1 MKVIKRQ
8 REKSQKAAEYFAPT
22 VNSFQNL
29 WENLPVACHILTPE
43 GIITHVNQT
52 EARMLGYK
60 KEEMVGK
67 SIFDFVLPE
76 QRLVAKK
83 RFQQKLAGRRLPRA
97 RDRIYVRKD
106 GSKINV
112 IINDRIKWDSQKK
125 PICVFGTLVNITNY
139 KKIEAESKTTEERYR
154 DLVEKAG
161 IAILIADQ
169 KGNFKYLNKR
179 YAEIFGYTLKEM
191 QNLSISSVVHPDDLK
206 RVMSYY
212 QGRLQGKKVPSRY
225 EYKGVKKD
233 GSVIYLEVDSAPIM
247 EGKIIVGTRSYQWD
261 ITERKKAE
269 TVVRESEGLFR
280 SIVEH
285 SHDGILFIDENYKI
299 IYCNGELVQNL
310 GYAPDEILG
319 HDFRD
324 FLDEESRPLVA
335 DHYLRRQRGE
345 KIAARYEFNIVRRD
359 GTKRRVEI
367 SSDVIKD
374 ATGKMRTVAQL
385 LDITDRKKAEDL
397 NQEMMKNLR
406 KALDGTI
413 NVIALTV
420 EARDPFTSGH
430 QRRVADLAR
439 AIATEMGLPK
449 DSIEAIRSAAIIHD
463 LGKIN
468 VPADIL
474 NKPSSLTEIEF
485 NFIKV
490 HPQVAYNILKDI
502 EFPWPVA
509 EIIYEHHERWNGSGY
524 PRGLSG
530 QNILLEARILAV
542 ADVVEA
548 MVSHRPYR
556 PPLGIDQALKEL
568 VENRGRLYDP
578 EVVDAC
584 LLVFREKHFA
594 FKQ

>member
-8 REKSQKAAEYFAPT
+8 ENKSHKAEEYFAPAL
-22 VNSFQNL
+22 NSFRNL
-29 WENLPVACHILTPE
+29 WENLPVACHILTTE
-43 GIITHVNQT
+43 GIITKVNQT
-52 EARMLGYK
+52 EARLLGYR

-67 SIFDFVLPE
+67 SIFDFILPE
-76 QRLVAKK
+76 QRPEAKK
-83 RFQQKLAGRRLPRA
+83 RFQQKLAGKRLPRA
-97 RDRIYVRKD
+97 KDRIMVRKD
-106 GSKINV
+106 GSKIQLAV
-112 IINDRIKWDSQKK
+112 NDLIERDDQGK
-125 PICVFGTLVNITNY
+125 PTAVYSTMFDITDY
-139 KKIEAESKTTEERYR
+139 KKIEADLRKTEERYK

-161 IAILIADQ
+161 IAILIDDQ
-169 KGNFKYLNKR
+169 QGNFIYANKR
-179 YAEIFGYTLKEM
+179 YAELFGYSADEIK
-191 QNLSISSVVHPDDLK
+191 NLSIFSVVHPDDLEK
-206 RVMSYY
+206 VRSYHR
-212 QGRLQGKKVPSRY
+212 GRLAGKKVPDRY
-225 EYKGVKKD
+225 EFKGTKKD
-233 GSVIYLEVDSAPIM
+233 GSIIYVEVNSAAIK
-247 EGKIIVGTRSYQWD
+247 EDRKTVGTRSYLWD

-269 TVVRESEGLFR
+269 EVVRESEELFR

-285 SHDGILFIDENYKI
+285 SHDGILSIDESYRI

-319 HDFRD
+319 RDFRD

-335 DHYLRRQRGE
+335 DHYRRRQKGE
-345 KIAARYEFNIVRRD
+345 KIPPRYEFNIVRKD

-374 ATGKMRTVAQL
+374 AAGKMRTVAQL

-406 KALDGTI
+406 KALDSTI

-439 AIATEMGLPK
+439 AIATQMGLPK

-502 EFPWPVA
+502 EFPWPIA
-509 EIIYEHHERWNGSGY
+509 EIIYEHHERWDGSGY
-524 PRGLSG
+524 PRGLAG

-548 MVSHRPYR
+548 MASHRPYR

>member
-1 MKVIKRQ
+1 MKPVKGQ
-8 REKSQKAAEYFAPT
+8 QKKGKITRNISLNNGRLSRKLWDQAP
-22 VNSFQNL
+22 F
-29 WENLPVACHILTPE
+29 ACHLLNTR
-43 GIITHVNQT
+43 GIITSVNQT
-52 EARMLGYK
+52 EARLLGYK
-60 KEEMVGK
+60 KEELVGQP
-67 SIFDFVLPE
+67 IFNFILPA
-76 QRLVAKK
+76 QRAEAKK
-83 RFQQKLAGRRLPRA
+83 KFQQKLAGKPVPRIK
-97 RDRIYVRKD
+97 DRILVRKD
-106 GSKINV
+106 GSKIHLAV
-112 IINDRIKWDSQKK
+112 NDLIERDDRGK
-125 PICVFGTLVNITNY
+125 PTGVYGTMFNITDY
-139 KKIEAESKTTEERYR
+139 KKMEASLKATEERYK

-161 IAILIADQ
+161 IAIIIDDQ
-169 KGNFKYLNKR
+169 KGHFKYVNKR
-179 YAEIFGYTLKEM
+179 YAEIFGYTVKEM
-191 QNLSISSVVHPDDLK
+191 NNLSISSVVHSDDLE
-206 RVMSYY
+206 RVMSYHR
-212 QGRLQGKKVPSRY
+212 GRLLGKKVPARY
-225 EYKGVKKD
+225 EFKGMKKD
-233 GSVIYLEVDSAPIM
+233 GSIIYCEVDSAPLK
-247 EGKIIVGTRSYQWD
+247 EGKVAVGTRSYLWD

-269 TVVRESEGLFR
+269 ETLREREGLYQA
-280 SIVEH
+280 IVEH
-285 SHDGILFIDENYKI
+285 SHDGILLIDENYRI
-299 IYCNGELVQNL
+299 IYSNNELNHNL
-310 GYAPDEILG
+310 DYSSDEILG

-335 DHYLRRQRGE
+335 DHYQRRQRGE
-345 KIAARYEFNIVRRD
+345 KVPPRYEFNVVRKD
-359 GTKRRVEI
+359 GVKRRVEI

-374 ATGKMRTVAQL
+374 AAGKMRTVAQL
-385 LDITDRKKAEDL
+385 LDITDRKKAEEL

-439 AIATEMGLPK
+439 TIATEMGLPK

-463 LGKIN
+463 LGKIH

-490 HPQVAYNILKDI
+490 HPEVAYNILKDI

-530 QNILLEARILAV
+530 QNILLEARILGV

-548 MVSHRPYR
+548 MASHRPYR
-556 PPLGIDQALKEL
+556 PPLGVDKALEEL
-568 VENRGRLYDP
+568 VANSGQLYDP

-584 LLVFREKHFA
+584 LRVFNEKHYA
-594 FKQ
+594 FKP